1 MFELKNFTQKM
12 YKQKIASLV
21 LLICFCLNKVSAQ
34 SQDSILN
41 AIKDLMKETTPKKS
55 YFKAQ
60 TSYLT
65 NVVFNGRKDTATLP
79 YLMPS
84 IEYNHKSG
92 LYINATLSYLANKQ
106 SRIDVFDLT
115 AGYNFETENQK
126 FYGTAYVN
134 KSFYNNSS
142 NNVQSDVNGNLGAFA
157 TYVTDVVSFSTSL
170 NLMFSSTT
178 DLNLNF
184 GIEKL
189 INLNE
194 DETWSITP
202 SVTANFA
209 GTGFY
214 QSFNGKRIGR
224 FGQPVNSRVEISSP
238 KKFQLMAY
246 ELSSSI
252 NYDAENWGFY
262 VTPYYAIATN
272 PVTTITTVKGPAG
285 NVLPGFPRVNL
296 EKIENSFFAE
306 FGIYVKF

>member
-1 MFELKNFTQKM
+1 MNKLK
-12 YKQKIASLV
+12 IS
-21 LLICFCLNKVSAQ
+21 ICFFAIFIGVSSIKAQ
-34 SQDSILN
+34 NQDSILN
-41 AIKDLMKETTPKKS
+41 AIKELISDTKPKKS
-55 YFKAQ
+55 YFKVQ

-65 NVVFNGRKDTATLP
+65 NAVFNGRKDSAALP

-92 LYINATLSYLANKQ
+92 LYLNATLSYLANKQ

-115 AGYNFETENQK
+115 AGYNFETSNQK
-126 FYGTAYVN
+126 FYGTAYAN
-134 KSFYNNSS
+134 KSFYNNNS
-142 NNVQSDVNGNLGAFA
+142 NNVQSDVQGNIGAFA
-157 TYVTDVVSFSTSL
+157 TYVTNIVSFSASA
-170 NLMFSSTT
+170 NVMFSSTT

-184 GIEKL
+184 GIEKT
-189 INLNE
+189 IVLNE

-224 FGQPVNSRVEISSP
+224 FGQPVNSRIEVSSP

-252 NYDAENWGFY
+252 NYDAEKWGFY
-262 VTPYYAIATN
+262 VTPYYAIAQN
-272 PVTTITTVKGPAG
+272 PVTTIITVKGPGG
-285 NVLPGFPRVNL
+285 NIIPLPNGPNPRTTL

-306 FGIYVKF
+306 LGVYVKF

>member
-1 MFELKNFTQKM
+1 MK
-12 YKQKIASLV
+12 KISLA
-21 LLICFCLNKVSAQ
+21 IMAIIMSFSLNQLQAQ

-41 AIKDLMKETTPKKS
+41 AIKELVNDAKPKKS

-60 TSYLT
+60 ASYLT
-65 NVVFNGRKDTATLP
+65 NVVFNGRKDSVALP

-84 IEYNHKSG
+84 IEYTHKSG

-115 AGYNFETENQK
+115 AGYNFESKNQR
-126 FYGTAYVN
+126 FFGTAYVN
-134 KSFYNNSS
+134 KSFYNSSS
-142 NNVQSDVNGNLGAFA
+142 NNVQSDVNGNIGAYA
-157 TYVTDVVSFSTSL
+157 TYATDIISFSTSA

-184 GIEKL
+184 GLEKM
-189 INLNE
+189 ISLNE

-214 QSFNGKRIGR
+214 QSFNGRRIGR
-224 FGQPVNSRVEISSP
+224 FGQPINSRVEISSP

-246 ELSSSI
+246 ELSSSL
-252 NYDAENWGFY
+252 NYDTENWGFY
-262 VTPYYAIATN
+262 ITPYYAIATN

-306 FGIYVKF
+306 FGVYVKF